1 MHFPSVSLAVIPL
14 RLVAFASALPSR
26 VDLSALRK
34 TFNRTALMLERFS
47 SALST
52 PEQRGQAGQI
62 RMLVRQLEALR
73 GTERS
78 ADEDEFP
85 DEAKTMDQM

>member
-1 MHFPSVSLAVIPL
+1 
-14 RLVAFASALPSR
+14 
-26 VDLSALRK
+26 
-34 TFNRTALMLERFS
+34 
-47 SALST
+47 
-52 PEQRGQAGQI
+52 
-62 RMLVRQLEALR
+62 MLVRQLEALR